1 MPFTRASSQASQ
13 PPRSASGSG
22 SDPLSA
28 GPLDVEPPKAGG
40 IPPPEAPPPELAPC
54 RGGGSGRAALRGG
67 GGGSTRGGF
76 VSGGGAAGRGRE
88 IRMVFSGSSSS
99 AVPGWAT
106 GEGGRGAGA
115 ALAGGAGGGAFRSA
129 SLKPQ
134 PPQNLSVGSTAAPQ
148 LGQNFMGLPFHSSCS
163 GFGSRTDIARDY
175 SNRAAGETRRKGTR
189 ATMLAFGASMA
200 GTT

>member
-1 MPFTRASSQASQ
+1 
-13 PPRSASGSG
+13 
-22 SDPLSA
+22 
-28 GPLDVEPPKAGG
+28 
-40 IPPPEAPPPELAPC
+40 
-54 RGGGSGRAALRGG
+54 
-67 GGGSTRGGF
+67 
-76 VSGGGAAGRGRE
+76 
-88 IRMVFSGSSSS
+88 MVFSGSSSS
-99 AVPGWAT
+99 DWGSGA
-106 GEGGRGAGA
+106 GGRGAGA
-115 ALAGGAGGGAFRSA
+115 ALAGGGGGVLRSA